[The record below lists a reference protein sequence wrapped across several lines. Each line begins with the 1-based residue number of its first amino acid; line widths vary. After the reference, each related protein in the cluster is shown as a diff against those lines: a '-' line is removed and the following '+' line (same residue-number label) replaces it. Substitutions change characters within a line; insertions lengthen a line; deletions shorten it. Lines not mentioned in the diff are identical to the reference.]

1 MSTKVINERY
11 IHYIEM
17 SYGNCYRMRS
27 ALSFMG
33 SSSYG
38 RTHENN
44 KTFDMPIKINDEV
57 IINILPDIDYIMGL
71 VTLKEE
77 STLDDISYEIVE
89 LQQSYNGMDDD
100 HRING
105 KPTIIKFK
113 MPNDNVI
120 LRVNFIRL
128 VGC

>member
-1 MSTKVINERY
+1 MSC
-11 IHYIEM
+11 
-17 SYGNCYRMRS
+17 GNCYRIES
-27 ALSFMG
+27 VSSFMN
-33 SSSYG
+33 SSNY
-38 RTHENN
+38 RRIHENN
-44 KTFDMPIKINDEV
+44 KTFDMPIKIGDEV
-57 IINILPDIDYIMGL
+57 IINILPDTDYIMGL

-89 LQQSYNGMDDD
+89 VQTILQRMDVD

-120 LRVNFIRL
+120 LRVNFTRL
-128 VGC
+128 VGY